1 MERYRVFYLDD
12 DEDDIELFL
21 LATENF
27 DNLQVIVFTD
37 GHAMMKKLHFI
48 ARIPN
53 ALFVDIHMPK
63 KSGLDI
69 VQDVRQFERFSAMP
83 IIILSGISYHDIDRL
98 RKFGANYFVIKP
110 VTVDKLRRTL
120 KHVFDIDFSSF
131 VPTMENFVLKD
142 IDSLAL

>member
-37 GHAMMKKLHFI
+37 GDAMLKKLNII

-53 ALFVDIHMPK
+53 ALFVDMHMPK
-63 KSGLDI
+63 KSGLEI
-69 VQDVRQFERFSAMP
+69 VQEVRMGKRFSAMP
-83 IIILSGISYHDIDRL
+83 IIVLSGIGYYDMDRL
-98 RKFGANYFVIKP
+98 RALGANYFIVKP

-120 KHVFDIDFSSF
+120 SHVFNIDFSSF
-131 VPTMENFVLKD
+131 VATKENFVLKD
-142 IDSLAL
+142 IDAVAS